1 MELSLK
7 NYKTVLP
14 KELLKLAAKNT
25 VRECDETEKGH
36 YVAYVDDGG
45 ESYDISLVIASGGE
59 IKTAECDCKNNQHFC
74 RHKIALLLFIA
85 GEKKVKT
92 TIKAKIKTSKS
103 DALLED
109 AALHELK
116 DWVRNLLIKNS
127 DIELAFIH
135 HFSAKHHQ
143 FTPEE
148 IEKITND
155 ALKAVVKNK
164 KNVDP
169 TQLKKI
175 IELWTD
181 IHTPIVQQYQ
191 AGAADEAMFG
201 CFHSLINCCMETQYK
216 LNVNSKKIPSYVDG
230 LLKAC
235 VETIVGI
242 YDDTAW
248 AAATGYFISHI
259 PDDYNS
265 VRFYYLQHLQN
276 IISVSSDERKRLLVD
291 EIVKLYTK
299 VKPHNMTYSAAY
311 TQKVFDIVEEQ
322 GLFKKY
328 FTVFKPVEWS
338 NAYNEKLIGL
348 LIELKQYSLAEKYCN
363 AQIAGNYK
371 EEYNIPYLELLKKI
385 YTVTNNEKG
394 LADVLATLFPYTFH
408 FEDYLFITARMTDEE
423 EKKKWR
429 TKMLSKARNSSR
441 NYNNG
446 AMQFCFQLAD
456 YEKKYSKMIEYI
468 DSRAPY
474 SLVLQYFEPM
484 AATDKNGLF
493 KKLVNK
499 SEDFGWGMQEREDT
513 TAIFPALLTAMLKIY
528 TTGYLNAGIKQLE
541 KPGWFYRTNSFI
553 AYVKKSLGMKD
564 GE

>member
-1 MELSLK
+1 MELNLK
-7 NYKTVLP
+7 NYTTTLP

-36 YVAYVDDGG
+36 YVAYVDEGG
-45 ESYDISLVIASGGE
+45 ESYDVSLVIAPGGE

-74 RHKIALLLFIA
+74 RHKAALLLFIA

-92 TIKAKIKTSKS
+92 TVKTKIKISKS
-103 DALLED
+103 EPLLEET
-109 AALHELK
+109 ALHELK
-116 DWVRNLLIKNS
+116 DWVRNLLVKNP

-143 FTPEE
+143 FTPVE

-155 ALKAVVKNK
+155 ALKAVVKTK

-181 IHTPIVQQYQ
+181 IHAPIVQQYQ

-216 LNVNSKKIPSYVDG
+216 LSVNSNKIPAYVDG

-276 IISVSSDERKRLLVD
+276 IISVSGDERKKIVVD
-291 EIVKLYTK
+291 EIVKQYTK
-299 VKPHNMTYSAAY
+299 VKLHNMTYGAAY
-311 TQKVFDIVEEQ
+311 TQKLFDIVEEQ
-322 GLFKKY
+322 GMFKKY

-348 LIELKQYSLAEKYCN
+348 LIENKQHSLAEKYSK
-363 AQIAGNYK
+363 AQIACNYK
-371 EEYNIPYLELLKKI
+371 EEYNIIYLKLLKKI
-385 YTVTNNEKG
+385 YTITNNEKG

-408 FEDYLFITARMTDEE
+408 FDDYLFITARMKDEE

-429 TKMLSKARNSSR
+429 TKMLNKARNFSR
-441 NYNNG
+441 NYS
-446 AMQFCFQLAD
+446 AMQFCFQLAH

-474 SLVLQYFEPM
+474 CLVLQYFEPM
-484 AATDKNGLF
+484 AATDKNGLL

-499 SEDFGWGMQEREDT
+499 SEDYGWGMQEREDT
-513 TAIFPALLTAMLKIY
+513 TAIFPAMYTALLKIY
-528 TTGYLNAGIKQLE
+528 TADYLKAAIKQSE
-541 KPGWFYRTNSFI
+541 KSSWHRRTGGFI
-553 AYVKKSLGMKD
+553 AFVKESLGMVD